1 MTNQTL
7 SIIDA
12 TPPADFPGQVF
23 IMDREFA
30 KRHPDRGF
38 YLRVQVSANE
48 VQTVDLLGEMTLPGA
63 VKSAILQG
71 YAPTHW
77 MEVGAGYPSMLPSGI
92 RTAYEAKTAPVA
104 MTPKP

>member
-1 MTNQTL
+1 
-7 SIIDA
+7 
-12 TPPADFPGQVF
+12 
-23 IMDREFA
+23 MDREFA
-30 KRHPDRGF
+30 KRHPDKGF

-48 VQTVDLLGEMTLPGA
+48 VQTVELNGEMTLPGA

-92 RTAYEAKTAPVA
+92 STDYESKSEFVA
-104 MTPKP
+104 MTPKR